1 MKRYIVFMTAML
13 LGLASCTKPFELQLP
28 LAVNNERLDLLS
40 NEAGYCY
47 IPIYSTGA
55 WTIHFEQAPADTTAA
70 DAPAKV
76 TKADSDVWHH
86 TDVTS
91 GVKYRNVH
99 FTYDANAT
107 GAERRILFVVEG
119 EGERCEIVIVQPE

>member
-1 MKRYIVFMTAML
+1 MKRYIVFMTATL

-55 WTIHFEQAPADTTAA
+55 WNIQF
-70 DAPAKV
+70 
-76 TKADSDVWHH
+76 
-86 TDVTS
+86 
-91 GVKYRNVH
+91 
-99 FTYDANAT
+99 
-107 GAERRILFVVEG
+107 
-119 EGERCEIVIVQPE
+119 